1 MAAVRHNSSDQT
13 LDPDASVLDYA
24 RFHRICRD
32 YARSDPLDPRYLPQ
46 APIFLLQDL
55 TDPPGCSR
63 VQPNEA
69 PDTSERLEIDAAA
82 VNVLKTVSAL
92 QNHRP
97 ATGTYSN
104 PRLVRHLKVEAPLLN
119 TDHELDSIRF
129 RKHDN
134 LRLTDVKLPIELT
147 DDEKDEGLSWPSQSR
162 GFSQQF
168 YREIESDRLEVQKQ
182 ALLYLQSVAKQ
193 PAKPD
198 IPEPA
203 PAKRLAVQPVTPP
216 LLPLSPEFTHVPDP
230 ASSSPTGQLQLLS
243 GTTDSIA
250 AEAES
255 LEGKIFKEDGF
266 ETSDVP
272 GLRSYVEDPMLWG
285 DAGDLEV
292 DELTPLPKPRRRA
305 AELKVEVPLT
315 PPQSFPS
322 AVRSPAKDAKSVSFP
337 DDMLEY
343 ITYPAETPSKYES
356 GNSVLDSE
364 NDFDAFFE
372 DIRPIANKADWRAE
386 NEQLQE
392 ADTTKRVEVPHLDFE
407 DPVAPWNV
415 LGLKASL
422 KKEGIST
429 ELQAQARL
437 LSRCAREEL
446 RLAQKWPESKKQDME
461 LTWWAFPRNISKE
474 AVKETIQYDA
484 ALNQVM
490 GSSSSTDVD
499 IVDSGSLAWKLEGLR
514 ILDQPDDEEEEI
526 SPWHFEPGGDLV
538 SLLQKR
544 KLEMADDLEDSTH
557 QAHES
562 VSKENAIYQPQ
573 KKKRADEDTVHTPT
587 AQENSFMFGGMFSTS
602 KSLDQ
607 FMKVS
612 SGVMNVE
619 QQPKAQ
625 HAGKEE
631 QQKPF
636 KDKATIP
643 NATQQ
648 EIRTDQPPPPFSA
661 PPVPNEHP
669 RKPFVVSSSL
679 LTHRREL
686 IRTIQKL
693 YPAAFLVERDY
704 TKPLLRTDSRTPP
717 PPAEPDLILSPSTGL
732 LLTTLQRIKQRPLPG
747 QQAATAGFQTE
758 LVQCAAKTPHLIVLV
773 SASAAAA
780 APSSTNNTS
789 TTAAVVDRAAG
800 TSSHEESLLDARDC
814 DALAALHGFAA
825 ACLRGGQHVT
835 IAYVPGGE
843 VDLARWIAGAMA
855 AYGRTSEELVGAGW
869 KREDAGDDDEVLKE
883 EEGTWELFLRKA
895 GLNAFAAQVVL
906 ARLGKKKGE
915 GGDGGAGG
923 GMYGLAAFVAMTPEE
938 RRRAFEGVVGS
949 RELLDKVGR
958 RVDGRWVTMGS

>member
-1 MAAVRHNSSDQT
+1 MAVVRHNSSDQT
-13 LDPDASVLDYA
+13 LDPDASVLEYA

-32 YARSDPLDPRYLPQ
+32 YARNDPLDPRYLPQ
-46 APIFLLQDL
+46 PPIFLLQDL

-63 VQPNEA
+63 VQHNEA

-92 QNHRP
+92 QTHRP
-97 ATGTYSN
+97 TTEPYSN
-104 PRLVRHLKVEAPLLN
+104 PRLVRHLKVETPLLN

-129 RKHDN
+129 RKRDN
-134 LRLTDVKLPIELT
+134 LRLSDVKLPIELT
-147 DDEKDEGLSWPSQSR
+147 DDEKDEGLSWPSQCH
-162 GFSQQF
+162 GFSEQF

-198 IPEPA
+198 NPEPA
-203 PAKRLAVQPVTPP
+203 PARRLAVQPVTPP

-230 ASSSPTGQLQLLS
+230 ASSSPTGQLRLLS
-243 GTTDSIA
+243 GTTTDSIA

-292 DELTPLPKPRRRA
+292 DELAPLPKSRRRA

-315 PPQSFPS
+315 PPQGIPS
-322 AVRSPAKDAKSVSFP
+322 AVRSPAKDTKSVSFP

-356 GNSVLDSE
+356 GNGVLDSE

-372 DIRPIANKADWRAE
+372 DIGPIAKKAEWRAE

-407 DPVAPWNV
+407 DPVAPWNAF
-415 LGLKASL
+415 GLKASL
-422 KKEGIST
+422 KKEGIMT

-437 LSRCAREEL
+437 LSRCASEEL

-490 GSSSSTDVD
+490 GSSSSADVD
-499 IVDSGSLAWKLEGLR
+499 IVGSGSLAWKLEGLR

-544 KLEMADDLEDSTH
+544 KLEMAENLQDSVY
-557 QAHES
+557 QQGGS
-562 VSKENAIYQPQ
+562 VSKENAISQPQ
-573 KKKRADEDTVHTPT
+573 KKKRADENSVHMPA
-587 AQENSFMFGGMFSTS
+587 AQESSFMFGGMFSTS

-607 FMKVS
+607 FMQVS
-612 SGVMNVE
+612 SGIMNVG

-625 HAGKEE
+625 HSGKVE
-631 QQKPF
+631 QQKPSY
-636 KDKATIP
+636 DKATIP
-643 NATQQ
+643 DTTKQV
-648 EIRTDQPPPPFSA
+648 IRTDQPPPPFQA
-661 PPVPNEHP
+661 PPIPKDHP
-669 RKPFVVSSSL
+669 RKPFIVSSSL
-679 LTHRREL
+679 LTRRRDL
-686 IRTIQKL
+686 VRTIQKL
-693 YPAAFLVERDY
+693 YPTAFFVERDY
-704 TKPLLRTDSRTPP
+704 TKPHLSTTTSRTP

-732 LLTTLQRIKQRPLPG
+732 LLTSLQRIKQRALPG
-747 QQAATAGFQTE
+747 QQSTTSEITFQTE
-758 LVQCAAKTPHLIVLV
+758 LAQCIAKFPHLIVLI
-773 SASAAAA
+773 SASA
-780 APSSTNNTS
+780 APSSTAPHAD
-789 TTAAVVDRAAG
+789 AAAP
-800 TSSHEESLLDARDC
+800 DARDC
-814 DALAALHGFAA
+814 DAIAALHGFAA
-825 ACLRGGQHVT
+825 SLRGQIT

-843 VDLARWIAGAMA
+843 ADLARWIAGAMA
-855 AYGRTSEELVGAGW
+855 AYGRTSEELVAGW
-869 KREDAGDDDEVLKE
+869 KREDPSDEVLKE

-895 GLNAFAAQVVL
+895 GLNEFAAQVVL

-915 GGDGGAGG
+915 GEGAGG
-923 GMYGLAAFVAMTPEE
+923 GTYGLAAFVAMAPEE
-938 RRRAFEGVVGS
+938 RRRAFEGVVGDG
-949 RELLDKVGR
+949 ELLDKVGR
-958 RVDGRWVTMGS
+958 RVDGTWVTMGS

>member
-1 MAAVRHNSSDQT
+1 MAVVRHNSSDQT
-13 LDPDASVLDYA
+13 LDPDASVLEYA
-24 RFHRICRD
+24 RFHRICKD

-63 VQPNEA
+63 VQPNAA

-82 VNVLKTVSAL
+82 VNVLKTVSAF
-92 QNHRP
+92 QSNRP
-97 ATGTYSN
+97 VTETYSS
-104 PRLVRHLKVEAPLLN
+104 PRLLRHLKVETPLLN

-129 RKHDN
+129 RKRDN

-147 DDEKDEGLSWPSQSR
+147 DDEKDEGLSWPSQCH
-162 GFSQQF
+162 GFSEQF
-168 YREIESDRLEVQKQ
+168 HREIESDRLEVQKQ
-182 ALLYLQSVAKQ
+182 AFLYLQSVAKQ
-193 PAKPD
+193 PEKPD
-198 IPEPA
+198 TPEPA
-203 PAKRLAVQPVTPP
+203 PTKRLAAQPVTPP

-230 ASSSPTGQLQLLS
+230 ASSSPTGQLRLLS

-285 DAGDLEV
+285 DSGDLEV
-292 DELTPLPKPRRRA
+292 DELAPLPKSRRRA

-315 PPQSFPS
+315 PPQGFPS
-322 AVRSPAKDAKSVSFP
+322 AVRSPTKDAKSVSFP

-356 GNSVLDSE
+356 GNGVLDSE

-372 DIRPIANKADWRAE
+372 EDLGPIAKKVEWRAE

-407 DPVAPWNV
+407 DPVAPWNA
-415 LGLKASL
+415 LCLKASL
-422 KKEGIST
+422 KKDGIST

-437 LSRCAREEL
+437 LSRCASEEL
-446 RLAQKWPESKKQDME
+446 RLVQKWPESKKQDME

-490 GSSSSTDVD
+490 GSSSLADVD
-499 IVDSGSLAWKLEGLR
+499 IIDSGSLAWKLEGLR

-544 KLEMADDLEDSTH
+544 KLEMADNLEDSIYQT
-557 QAHES
+557 HES
-562 VSKENAIYQPQ
+562 VSKENAIYQPPQ
-573 KKKRADEDTVHTPT
+573 KKRADGDTVYTLA
-587 AQENSFMFGGMFSTS
+587 AQESNFMFGGMFSTS

-619 QQPKAQ
+619 QHPKAQ
-625 HAGKEE
+625 QSGKEE

-636 KDKATIP
+636 KDNATIP
-643 NATQQ
+643 DATK
-648 EIRTDQPPPPFSA
+648 RPPPPFSA
-661 PPVPNEHP
+661 PPIPNEHP
-669 RKPFVVSSSL
+669 RKPFIVSSSL
-679 LTHRREL
+679 LTRRREL
-686 IRTIQKL
+686 VRTIQKL
-693 YPAAFLVERDY
+693 YPTAFLVERDY
-704 TKPLLRTDSRTPP
+704 TKPHLSSTTSRGPPPP

-732 LLTTLQRIKQRPLPG
+732 LLTSLQRIKQRALPG
-747 QQAATAGFQTE
+747 QQSTATASGINFQTE
-758 LVQCAAKTPHLIVLV
+758 LAQCAAKLPHLMVLI
-773 SASAAAA
+773 SASAAP
-780 APSSTNNTS
+780 PSSTNNTS
-789 TTAAVVDRAAG
+789 TAAVEDRAAAAG
-800 TSSHEESLLDARDC
+800 TSHELESLDARDC

-825 ACLRGGQHVT
+825 SLRGHVT
-835 IAYVPGGE
+835 IAYVPGGS
-843 VDLARWIAGAMA
+843 DGTNLARWIAGAMA
-855 AYGRTSEELVGAGW
+855 AYGGTSEELVAGW
-869 KREDAGDDDEVLKE
+869 KREDADDEVLKE

-906 ARLGKKKGE
+906 ARLGKKGE
-915 GGDGGAGG
+915 GGGT
-923 GMYGLAAFVAMTPEE
+923 YGLAAFVAMTPEE
-938 RRRAFEGVVGS
+938 RRRAFQGVVGDG
-949 RELLDKVGR
+949 ELLDKVGR
-958 RVDGRWVTMGS
+958 RVDGTWVTMGS

>member
-1 MAAVRHNSSDQT
+1 MAAVRHNSSNQT
-13 LDPDASVLDYA
+13 LDPDASVLEYA

-32 YARSDPLDPRYLPQ
+32 YAHSDPLDPRYLPQ

-55 TDPPGCSR
+55 TDPPVCSR
-63 VQPNEA
+63 FQPNEA

-92 QNHRP
+92 QNHHP
-97 ATGTYSN
+97 VTETYSN
-104 PRLVRHLKVEAPLLN
+104 PRLVRHLKVETPLLN

-129 RKHDN
+129 KKRDN
-134 LRLTDVKLPIELT
+134 LRLTDVNLPIEFT
-147 DDEKDEGLSWPSQSR
+147 DDEKDEGLSWPSQCH
-162 GFSQQF
+162 GFSEQF
-168 YREIESDRLEVQKQ
+168 YRDIESDRLEVQKQ

-198 IPEPA
+198 NPEPA
-203 PAKRLAVQPVTPP
+203 PTKRLTVQPVTPP
-216 LLPLSPEFTHVPDP
+216 LLPLSPKFTHVPDP
-230 ASSSPTGQLQLLS
+230 VSSSPTGQLQLLS

-255 LEGKIFKEDGF
+255 LEGKIFKEDSF

-272 GLRSYVEDPMLWG
+272 GLRAYVEDPMLWG
-285 DAGDLEV
+285 DSGDLEV
-292 DELTPLPKPRRRA
+292 DELAPLPKSRRRA

-315 PPQSFPS
+315 PPQSLPS
-322 AVRSPAKDAKSVSFP
+322 AIRSPAKDVKSVSFP
-337 DDMLEY
+337 DDMLEH

-356 GNSVLDSE
+356 GNGVLDSE

-372 DIRPIANKADWRAE
+372 DDIGPIAKKAEWRAE

-407 DPVAPWNV
+407 DPVAPWNA

-422 KKEGIST
+422 KKDGIST

-437 LSRCAREEL
+437 LSRCASEEL
-446 RLAQKWPESKKQDME
+446 RLAQKWPESKKQDMA
-461 LTWWAFPRNISKE
+461 LTWWAFPRNLSKE

-484 ALNQVM
+484 TLDQVM
-490 GSSSSTDVD
+490 GSSSSADVD
-499 IVDSGSLAWKLEGLR
+499 IIDSGSLAWKLEGLR

-544 KLEMADDLEDSTH
+544 KLEMAEDLEDSTH
-557 QAHES
+557 QTHES
-562 VSKENAIYQPQ
+562 VPKENAIHQPQ
-573 KKKRADEDTVHTPT
+573 KKRRADEDTAHTPA
-587 AQENSFMFGGMFSTS
+587 AQESSFMFGGMFSTS

-625 HAGKEE
+625 HFGKEE
-631 QQKPF
+631 HQKAF

-643 NATQQ
+643 DATKQ
-648 EIRTDQPPPPFSA
+648 EIRTNQPPPPFPA
-661 PPVPNEHP
+661 PPIPSEHP
-669 RKPFVVSSSL
+669 QKPFIVSSSL
-679 LTHRREL
+679 LTRR
-686 IRTIQKL
+686 
-693 YPAAFLVERDY
+693 RD
-704 TKPLLRTDSRTPP
+704 L
-717 PPAEPDLILSPSTGL
+717 
-732 LLTTLQRIKQRPLPG
+732 RIKQRPLPG

-758 LVQCAAKTPHLIVLV
+758 LAQCAAKFPHLIVLV
-773 SASAAAA
+773 
-780 APSSTNNTS
+780 
-789 TTAAVVDRAAG
+789 
-800 TSSHEESLLDARDC
+800 
-814 DALAALHGFAA
+814 
-825 ACLRGGQHVT
+825 T
-835 IAYVPGGE
+835 ITYVPGGSE
-843 VDLARWIAGAMA
+843 ADLARWIAGAMA

-906 ARLGKKKGE
+906 ARLGKRKGE
-915 GGDGGAGG
+915 REEGGGEGGGAGG

>member
-1 MAAVRHNSSDQT
+1 MAVVRHTSSDQA
-13 LDPDASVLDYA
+13 LDPDASILEYA

-63 VQPNEA
+63 IQPNEA

-97 ATGTYSN
+97 VTEAYSN
-104 PRLVRHLKVEAPLLN
+104 PRLVRHLKVETPLLN

-129 RKHDN
+129 RKRDN

-147 DDEKDEGLSWPSQSR
+147 DDEKDEGLSWPSHCH
-162 GFSQQF
+162 GFSEQF
-168 YREIESDRLEVQKQ
+168 YREIESDRIEVQKQ

-198 IPEPA
+198 TPEPA
-203 PAKRLAVQPVTPP
+203 PAKRLVVQPVTPP

-243 GTTDSIA
+243 STTDSIA

-285 DAGDLEV
+285 DSGDLEV
-292 DELTPLPKPRRRA
+292 DELAPLPKSRRRV

-322 AVRSPAKDAKSVSFP
+322 AVRSPAKDVKSVSFP

-343 ITYPAETPSKYES
+343 IMYPAETPSKYES
-356 GNSVLDSE
+356 GNGVLDSE

-372 DIRPIANKADWRAE
+372 DDIGPIAKKAEWRAE

-407 DPVAPWNV
+407 DPVAPWNA

-422 KKEGIST
+422 KKDGIST

-437 LSRCAREEL
+437 LSRCASEEL

-461 LTWWAFPRNISKE
+461 LTWWAFPRNLSKE

-490 GSSSSTDVD
+490 GGSSLTDVD

-526 SPWHFEPGGDLV
+526 SPWHFETGGDLT

-544 KLEMADDLEDSTH
+544 KLEMAENSEDSVH
-557 QAHES
+557 QPGGS

-573 KKKRADEDTVHTPT
+573 KKKRADGDSVHTPAT
-587 AQENSFMFGGMFSTS
+587 QESSFMFGGMFSTS

-612 SGVMNVE
+612 GGIMNVE

-625 HAGKEE
+625 HSGKEE

-643 NATQQ
+643 NATKQK
-648 EIRTDQPPPPFSA
+648 IRTDQPPPPFSA

-669 RKPFVVSSSL
+669 QKPFIVSSSL
-679 LTHRREL
+679 LTRRREL
-686 IRTIQKL
+686 VRTIQKL

-704 TKPLLRTDSRTPP
+704 TKPHLSSTTSSHGPP
-717 PPAEPDLILSPSTGL
+717 PSAEPDLILSPSTGL

-758 LVQCAAKTPHLIVLV
+758 LAQCAAKFPHLIVLV
-773 SASAAAA
+773 SAAAA
-780 APSSTNNTS
+780 APPSST
-789 TTAAVVDRAAG
+789 TTAAAAP
-800 TSSHEESLLDARDC
+800 DARDC
-814 DALAALHGFAA
+814 DALASLHGFAA
-825 ACLRGGQHVT
+825 ASLRGQVT
-835 IAYVPGGE
+835 ITYVPGGSE
-843 VDLARWIAGAMA
+843 ADLARWIAGAMA

-906 ARLGKKKGE
+906 ARLGKRKGE
-915 GGDGGAGG
+915 REEGGGEGGGAGG